1 MSVEEEK
8 SAALEAV
15 GGAAREHLV
24 AHGVLPMRALRDHLG
39 RRYPDAFARWED
51 LWACVHEGLDE
62 ADSVAYVGRG
72 EEGEGGSD
80 PLMAWLPVCGVVNG
94 QLLVDAEQAQRTL
107 LALAGHLAAK

>member
-1 MSVEEEK
+1 MGVEDEK
-8 SAALEAV
+8 NAALEEL

-24 AHGVLPMRALRDHLG
+24 AHGVLPVRALRDHLG
-39 RRYPDAFARWED
+39 RRFPDAFARWGD
-51 LWACVHEGLDE
+51 LRASVHE

-72 EEGEGGSD
+72 RRGKEGQGGAD